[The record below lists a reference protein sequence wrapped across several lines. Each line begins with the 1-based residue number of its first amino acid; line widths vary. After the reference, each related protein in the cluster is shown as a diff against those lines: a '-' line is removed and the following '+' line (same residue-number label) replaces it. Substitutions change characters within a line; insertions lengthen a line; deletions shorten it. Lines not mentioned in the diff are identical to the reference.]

1 MTAILRISAVALAAC
16 TVVSARVP
24 VVPVVPAQG
33 DLDTFMKG
41 VIERRD
47 ENWKKVQQFILD
59 EKERIE
65 VLGLGGMRMW
75 GQEREYQ
82 WFIREGFFVKVPV
95 SADGVKVGDADR
107 QKYEDAYLARQ
118 KARDK
123 KRAEEAAKKTAAADP
138 AAGDAPPP
146 AAVESTGGV
155 DSIIKQT
162 AQPQFIDSAYFMEF
176 KFEGG
181 TYALAGKE
189 QFEGHDVLKI
199 EYYPTKLFDVD
210 GSENKKKDAGKDKDR
225 KNTKGAQFEKTLEHL
240 MNKNSLVTIWVE
252 PKTKQIVKYTLD
264 NVQLDY
270 LPAAWLARMEALRA
284 SMTMSE
290 PFKGVWLPRDMEF
303 QFSALLAVGPFDVR
317 YRIDY
322 RDYREA
328 VTSGRI
334 KKTPAPE
341 AGAIEPRSRR

>member
-1 MTAILRISAVALAAC
+1 MAIVAC
-16 TVVSARVP
+16 SVVSARG
-24 VVPVVPAQG
+24 PAAPLGAQA
-33 DLDTFMKG
+33 DLDAFMKA
-41 VIERRD
+41 VLERRD

-59 EKERIE
+59 ETERIE

-82 WFIREGFFVKVPV
+82 WFIREGFFVKRPIT
-95 SADGVKVGDADR
+95 SDGVKIGEADR
-107 QKYEDAYLARQ
+107 QKYEDQYFERQ

-123 KRAEEAAKKTAAADP
+123 RKAEEAAKKAAEVP
-138 AAGDAPPP
+138 AGEAPPP
-146 AAVESTGGV
+146 RAESVGAV
-155 DSIIKQT
+155 DDIIKQT
-162 AQPQFIDSAYFMEF
+162 TQPQFVDSAYFMEF

-181 TYALAGKE
+181 QYALAGKE
-189 QFEGHDVLKI
+189 QFEGHEVLRI
-199 EYYPTKLFDVD
+199 EYYPTKLIDVD
-210 GSENKKKDAGKDKDR
+210 GSEDKNKKKDDKPRDP
-225 KNTKGAQFEKTLEHL
+225 KSKGAQFERTLEHL
-240 MNKNSLVTIWVE
+240 MNKNSMVTIWVE
-252 PKTKQIVKYTLD
+252 PKTKQIVKYTFD

-270 LPAAWLARMEALRA
+270 LPAAWLARLEALRA

-322 RDYREA
+322 HDYKEA

-334 KKTPAPE
+334 IKKVPEPGPASRLR
-341 AGAIEPRSRR
+341 ARGASASQVLGSRR